1 MTARLFFDI
10 GAQPYE
16 RRREQPSRDLGSRI
30 NFYIVQG
37 ASKVEF
43 NHHMLGSGSST
54 YRSTLLLDADSLNI
68 LGQIFMSSVYRKAE
82 VPADRIFARSH
93 QSQRT

>member
-1 MTARLFFDI
+1 MTERLFFNI

-30 NFYIVQG
+30 NSYIVQG
-37 ASKVEF
+37 ASKVEL

-54 YRSTLLLDADSLNI
+54 YRSTLHLDLCRFIEHS
-68 LGQIFMSSVYRKAE
+68 
-82 VPADRIFARSH
+82 
-93 QSQRT
+93 RTDFHVKCVQEAGGSG

>member
-10 GAQPYE
+10 DAQPYG

-43 NHHMLGSGSST
+43 NHHMLGFGYST
-54 YRSTLLLDADSLNI
+54 YRSTLLLDLCRLIEHSRTDFHVKCVQE
-68 LGQIFMSSVYRKAE
+68 GGGSS
-82 VPADRIFARSH
+82 
-93 QSQRT
+93 